1 MKLEGIIDVMEQLA
15 PHETAL
21 GFDNVGLLVGTRR
34 KDIKKVLIALDCT
47 AAVVNEAVSIGADL
61 ILTHHPIMFSAIK
74 RVLPDDP
81 VSGIVYE
88 LIRNDIAMF
97 AAHTNLDAAEGGVN
111 TALCNVLGLENIEII
126 PPENIMRIGSLK
138 KEMMLDDFAALA
150 EDRLGIKVQIS
161 GENRCIKRVAV
172 MGGAGGSDYALAHQ
186 YGADVYLTG
195 ECKHSQA
202 VEASVLNLPIITAGH
217 HQTEAVV
224 LKPLMNYLKQRITGV
239 EFLLSKANKPVFRN
253 I

>member
-1 MKLEGIIDVMEQLA
+1 MEQLA
-15 PHETAL
+15 PRETAL

-34 KDIKKVLIALDCT
+34 KEIRKVLIALDCT
-47 AAVVNEAVSIGADL
+47 PEVVKEAVRENADL
-61 ILTHHPIMFSAIK
+61 IITHHPLMFSAVK
-74 RVLPDDP
+74 RILPDDP
-81 VSGIVYE
+81 VSGPVYE

-111 TALCNVLGLENIEII
+111 TALCNVLGLNNVEII
-126 PPENIMRIGSLK
+126 PLENIMRIGNLQ
-138 KEMMLDDFAALA
+138 KEMMLDDFAGFVEEKLK
-150 EDRLGIKVQIS
+150 IKVLIS
-161 GENRCIKRVAV
+161 GENRMIKRVAV
-172 MGGAGGSDYALAHQ
+172 MGGAGGNDYALAHK

-202 VEASVLNLPIITAGH
+202 IEASVLGLPIITAGH

-224 LKPLMNYLKQRITGV
+224 LKPLMDYLKERTTGV
-239 EFLLSKANKPVFRN
+239 EYLLSKANKPVFRN